1 MRRKRWLLLVCLNT
15 FGQAS
20 FEVAS
25 IKPHPWPIEYSAG
38 AHVRG
43 TLVTST
49 ASTLLDLITDAYG
62 VRYDQISGGPGWM
75 KANHFDLVAR
85 AAGETPITTDQMR
98 QMLQSLLADRFQLKV
113 HHETREVPMWDLV
126 VAKNGPK
133 LKAFDPEG
141 YLDGISV
148 ANGTAHIAVS
158 KGTMEQLAHRL
169 SGNGAGR
176 PVRDKTGV
184 AGYYSYTLDFA
195 WTNGTP
201 AIDSDARTLFDA
213 LQEQLGLKLE
223 STKGPAEAIIIDH
236 AERPAAN

>member
-1 MRRKRWLLLVCLNT
+1 MRRNSWLLFVCLNT

-25 IKPHPWPIEYSAG
+25 IKPHSEPITYSAD

-43 TLVTST
+43 ALVTAT

-62 VRYDQISGGPGWM
+62 LRDDQISGGPGWM
-75 KANHFDLVAR
+75 NTDHFDLAAR
-85 AAGETPITTDQMR
+85 AAGEAPITTDRMR
-98 QMLQSLLADRFQLKV
+98 QMLQSLLADRFQLKF
-113 HHETREVPMWDLV
+113 HRQMKEVPMWDLV

-133 LKAFDPEG
+133 LKPFDPEG
-141 YLDGISV
+141 HLGGISV

-158 KGTMEQLAHRL
+158 KGTMEELAQRL

-176 PVRDKTGV
+176 PVRDKTGL
-184 AGYYSYTLDFA
+184 AGYYSYILDFG

-201 AIDSDARTLFDA
+201 AFDSGAPTLFDA
-213 LQEQLGLKLE
+213 LKEQLGLKLE
-223 STKGPAEAIIIDH
+223 SVKGFAEAIVIDH
-236 AERPAAN
+236 AERPSGN